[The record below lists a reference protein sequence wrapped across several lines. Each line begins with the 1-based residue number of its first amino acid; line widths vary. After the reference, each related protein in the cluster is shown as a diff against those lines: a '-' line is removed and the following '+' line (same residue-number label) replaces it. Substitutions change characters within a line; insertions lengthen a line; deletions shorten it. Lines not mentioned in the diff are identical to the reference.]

1 MTHSVR
7 FNGNNILFDFI
18 QLDLSGNINEPEF
31 LNKLY
36 YQFDLADASAVAL
49 LPSNVVKGVFWY
61 SIRNNDLDESDNQFK
76 IVSDNWPQLNYSQA
90 LVTPETSISKAVINT
105 PIYEDFVRS
114 IIRDI
119 IGIGLNCLF
128 SNLEEMKHNV
138 KQLDIQFDQLI
149 RYIMN
154 STSLA
159 SSYLFNSFI
168 HQDANDDRRNNFMNQ
183 IIQKQNDYDSMYDV
197 AFYYYTQ
204 KSYFYPLYLSQE
216 KGSRIELD
224 SIVFYSPHLIVSTF
238 LETAGLFDYKQYI
251 NPYFPIDFLKDDII
265 TIRLNYQHSQEK
277 IYDKTI
283 NPRSYMLYLKL
294 TD

>member
-49 LPSNVVKGVFWY
+49 LPSNLVKGVFWY
-61 SIRNNDLDESDNQFK
+61 SIRNNDLDESDNQFT

-204 KSYFYPLYLSQE
+204 NSYFYPLYLSQE